1 MAMMRRLLPST
12 FRRLCSSSSGSGPA
26 QLSGVSNLSQ
36 KPAALRSTAGEIGE
50 VSGIPE
56 EHLHRKVNA
65 ISFLFRLGFSVS
77 CVDARLFFGYPCIP
91 LLG

>member
-65 ISFLFRLGFSVS
+65 ISFFVA
-77 CVDARLFFGYPCIP
+77 ARSLCFLCDCKVFF
-91 LLG
+91 